1 MAMEYSPNSDSKVLI
16 VDDEEGIRSI
26 LRRVLLRSGVPTHN
40 IQEAAS
46 AEEAQEILERD
57 PTFHLVLSD
66 YRMGV
71 KSGIDLL
78 SWLYRQKPTTLRVL
92 MTGYNEETIA
102 IDAINAARVDAYVK
116 KPWDNARLAEL
127 VQDLLR
133 ERRSRVARDEAL
145 KSALSLTAKSKG
157 SDKGTIK
164 RI

>member
-1 MAMEYSPNSDSKVLI
+1 MEHSPNSDSKVLI

-26 LRRVLLRSGVPTHN
+26 LRRVLLRTGVPNHN
-40 IQEAAS
+40 IREAAS
-46 AEEAQEILERD
+46 AEEAQQVLEGE
-57 PTFHLVLSD
+57 PFQIVLSD

-71 KSGIDLL
+71 KTGVDLL
-78 SWLYRQKPTTLRVL
+78 SWLYQRDPAAVRVL

-102 IDAINAARVDAYVK
+102 IEAINSARVDAYVK

-133 ERRSRVARDEAL
+133 ERRSRQAREEAL
-145 KSALSLTAKSKG
+145 KSALTLSTKAKA